1 MLKICGVYFG
11 VEQHSRRVSNH
22 VLDDLHMS
30 HLHAIRTVHQKS
42 DRKRLLSTL
51 LCHPSKRIIMLMNL
65 EKTKNKAMK
74 QNMRQRMM
82 LTILRGEELFPFAP
96 TKTLLGTLFFFCSKR
111 LSLEREDFLQLSS
124 F

>member
-1 MLKICGVYFG
+1 MLKICRVYFG

-74 QNMRQRMM
+74 RNMRQRMM
-82 LTILRGEELFPFAP
+82 LTIP
-96 TKTLLGTLFFFCSKR
+96 
-111 LSLEREDFLQLSS
+111 Q
-124 F
+124 